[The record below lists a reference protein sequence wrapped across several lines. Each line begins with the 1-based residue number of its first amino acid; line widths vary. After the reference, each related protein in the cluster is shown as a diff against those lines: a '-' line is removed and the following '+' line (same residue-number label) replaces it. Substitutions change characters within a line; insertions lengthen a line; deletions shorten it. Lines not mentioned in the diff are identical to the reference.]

1 MESGP
6 SASSSPFPLP
16 AGSHWS
22 RNRLDLLTWFR
33 RNAPSLGEL
42 YEGAVEMLFKN
53 SMPGRARFI
62 AHAVREIGNR
72 LPDVIAGSKSASRFE
87 WKQQLDG
94 LTEAWQ
100 KAGLSLDGSLPVTMA
115 GSRTASD
122 SRSSDV
128 TLPRSLYLKV
138 TEVLYEHSQTR
149 ETRRSVA
156 IRLFEGSVPENK
168 QLRETLGPIV
178 RQWMEITEWFV
189 KSVHDSGIPD
199 NGNDWGEFIRRFHL
213 FEDTLTALVGKFFTT
228 IEGLDEILD
237 EANT

>member
-1 MESGP
+1 MESDP
-6 SASSSPFPLP
+6 SARSLAFPLP
-16 AGSHWS
+16 VGSHWS
-22 RNRLDLLTWFR
+22 RSRLDLLMWFR

-53 SMPGRARFI
+53 SMPGRVRFI

-72 LPDVIAGSKSASRFE
+72 LPDVIAGSKGASRFE
-87 WKQQLDG
+87 WKQQLDA
-94 LTEAWQ
+94 LTDAWQ
-100 KAGLSLDGSLPVTMA
+100 KAGFSLDGSLSVTMA
-115 GSRTASD
+115 GGGTASD
-122 SRSSDV
+122 ARSSDV
-128 TLPRSLYLKV
+128 TVPRSLYLRV
-138 TEVLYEHSQTR
+138 TEVLCEHSQTR

-199 NGNDWGEFIRRFHL
+199 SGNEWEEFVRRFQL
-213 FEDTLTALVGKFFTT
+213 FESTLTALVGKFFTT

-237 EANT
+237 DANT